1 MRYPTVCNWVSYRKA
16 EDGIY
21 IVYNDATKDTYRMS
35 SKEFTFF
42 SQLDGKT
49 DPMKIMPEYP
59 REHKQQM
66 LECFERDLLI
76 RRSRVLKRSPGN
88 VRVTLLLT
96 KHYGVYYSEI
106 MGSPV

>member
-16 EDGIY
+16 EDG
-21 IVYNDATKDTYRMS
+21 
-35 SKEFTFF
+35 
-42 SQLDGKT
+42 KT
-49 DPMKIMPEYP
+49 DPMKIMPEYT